1 MKYSPYQ
8 EAIFDFCENG
18 EGNAVVLSSAGS
30 GKTTTIVECMKRMMF
45 TCPDSVFLA
54 FNKSI
59 ADELKGRNVDAQ
71 TFHKLCYWPVLNYV
85 GTKKVDKDKT
95 YSLCKQHL
103 SQKDNNIYV
112 SFIKQLISLAKQHV
126 YDVGGLIAHA
136 ERLVYQYG
144 VELKAESASLERGIE
159 LAVEIFNK
167 SQRSKMVDFDDL
179 LYYAVTC
186 DVRLPT
192 FDFIFVDEAQD
203 TNALQHQLIEKI
215 MHDDSRMIAVGDP
228 RQAIYGFRGADSA
241 ALTNLGKMFNCKE
254 FPLTV
259 CYRCPKKVVE
269 FANQYAP
276 GTEHFEH
283 AIDGEVI
290 HKTKPIE
297 DTSIFK
303 VGDMVLSRTN
313 APLVSLAYDML
324 SKGQRPRIMGKEIG
338 DGLVALV
345 NGRRAT
351 SLVDLNEKMS
361 KWRQKEIEK
370 LLKRADKEEPDISMI
385 DDKFDCVRAL
395 SNALPEHANVGDLV
409 DTINR
414 LFAPGGKFVMLST
427 IHKAKG
433 LEADNVYWIDHD
445 RETPWAK
452 QEWQRE
458 QERNL
463 CYVAATRAIKKLTL
477 IKV

>member
-1 MKYSPYQ
+1 MKFSPYQ
-8 EAIFDFCENG
+8 EAIFEFCQDG
-18 EGNAVVLSSAGS
+18 EGNAIVEAVAGS
-30 GKTTTIVECMKRMMF
+30 GKTTTIVECMRRMMF

-54 FNKSI
+54 FNKPI
-59 ADELKGRNVDAQ
+59 ATELKGRGVDAK
-71 TFHKLCYWPVLNYV
+71 TFHSLCYWPVLNYV
-85 GTKKVDKDKT
+85 GAKKVDADKT

-103 SQKDNNIYV
+103 SQKDHNIYF
-112 SFIKQLISLAKQHV
+112 SFIKNLVSLAKQHV
-126 YDVGGLIAHA
+126 YGSGDLLALGK
-136 ERLVYQYG
+136 ELVYRYN
-144 VELKAESASLERGIE
+144 VELRAESASLDRGID
-159 LAVEIFNK
+159 LAVDIFNK
-167 SQRSKMVDFDDL
+167 GRRSTMVDFDDL

-203 TNALQHQLIEKI
+203 TNALQHQLIKKI
-215 MHDDSRMIAVGDP
+215 MHDDSRMVAVGDP

-241 ALTNLGKMFNCKE
+241 ALTNLGKMFNCKA

-269 FANQYAP
+269 FASQYAP

-290 HKTKPIE
+290 HKTKPIK

-313 APLVSLAYDML
+313 AQLVALAYDML
-324 SKGQRPRIMGKEIG
+324 SKGQCPRIMGKKIG
-338 DGLVALV
+338 DGLVNLV
-345 NGRRAT
+345 KGRRAT
-351 SLVDLNEKMS
+351 SLADLDQKMS

-370 LLKRADKEEPDISMI
+370 LFKRADKEEPDTSTI

-395 SNALPEHANVGDLV
+395 SNALPEHAGV
-409 DTINR
+409 DALIMTINQI
-414 LFAPGGKFVMLST
+414 FAPGGKYVMLSS

-452 QEWQRE
+452 QAWQRE